1 MKIFRY
7 VENRKIDQE
16 NLKKWYDSKE
26 DLRQK
31 KMRASPQIDGEH
43 GYPSIKQPEDLEAR
57 FMKQRQ

>member
-16 NLKKWYDSKE
+16 NLKKWHDSKE

-31 KMRASPQIDGEH
+31 KMRASPQIDGQH
-43 GYPSIKQPEDLEAR
+43 GYPSI
-57 FMKQRQ
+57 